1 MEFPRELPK
10 DLQTVQLPSD
20 EYDDELPSFNFEN
33 VFDLSDQTSENLES
47 NQANK
52 VFITCL
58 LFYCFL
64 LNKLKKV
71 NLR

>member
-1 MEFPRELPK
+1 MEFPRELSK

-20 EYDDELPSFNFEN
+20 EYDDELPSFNFKN
-33 VFDLSDQTSENLES
+33 GFDLSDQTSEDLES

>member
-1 MEFPRELPK
+1 VEFPRKLPK

-33 VFDLSDQTSENLES
+33 VFDLSDQTSEDLES
-47 NQANK
+47 NEANK

-58 LFYCFL
+58 LFYYFL
-64 LNKLKKV
+64 LN
-71 NLR
+71 